1 MYTINRVSTLLLTHS
16 LIRIVTYIG
25 NSCNNNN
32 RNLSGLLHIPTTHLL
47 VTTQILFTELHSV
60 HPQPPF
66 VIDVCRPVDLL
77 WTDTVT
83 GRVIRILKVSHK
95 AHLLNPFIHHK
106 ASPYSFEKYELI
118 HGELI
123 L

>member
-32 RNLSGLLHIPTTHLL
+32 RNLSVLLHIPTTHLL

-66 VIDVCRPVDLL
+66 VIVVDLS
-77 WTDTVT
+77 TYY
-83 GRVIRILKVSHK
+83 GRTRSQAV
-95 AHLLNPFIHHK
+95 
-106 ASPYSFEKYELI
+106 SFES
-118 HGELI
+118 
-123 L
+123 